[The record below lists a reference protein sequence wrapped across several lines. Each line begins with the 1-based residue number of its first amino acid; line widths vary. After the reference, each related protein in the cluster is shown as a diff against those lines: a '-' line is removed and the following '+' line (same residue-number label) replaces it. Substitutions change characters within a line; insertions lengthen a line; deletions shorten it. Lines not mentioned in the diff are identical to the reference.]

1 MNERRVAV
9 ITGGVGALGR
19 VIVGEFLRGGYA
31 VAIPYHAGPGS
42 GTATLPFE
50 NDPGVMLRP
59 ADLRSETDVDRFIR
73 SVAGELGPVHSLVHT
88 AGGYAGGSPV
98 EELPTEEWEGMITMN
113 LTTCFLMCR
122 AALRQMRAAKSGRI
136 VTIAAMPAVVPS
148 ARKAA
153 YAVSKRG
160 VASLTEQIAE
170 ETRGSGITANAIA
183 PSIILTEANLRAM
196 PGADSGQW
204 VTPEEIARLAFFLC
218 SDDARSIS
226 GNVVRIF
233 GGV

>member
-1 MNERRVAV
+1 MNQPKVAV
-9 ITGGVGALGR
+9 ITGGAGALGR

-31 VAIPYHAGPGS
+31 VVIPHHAGS
-42 GTATLPFE
+42 GTNPAPLPFE
-50 NDPGVMLRP
+50 SDPGVMLRP
-59 ADLRSETDVDRFIR
+59 ADLRSETDVDHFMR
-73 SVAGELGPVHSLVHT
+73 SVAEELGPVHSLVHA

-98 EELPTEEWEGMITMN
+98 EELPTDEWDRMIAMN

-122 AALRQMRAAKSGRI
+122 AALRQMRAAGRGRI
-136 VTIAAMPAVVPS
+136 VTVAAMPAVVPS
-148 ARKAA
+148 AGKAA

-183 PSIILTEANLRAM
+183 PSVILTEANLRAM
-196 PGADSGQW
+196 PGADSTQW
-204 VTPEEIARLAFFLC
+204 VRPEEIARLAFYLC
-218 SDDARSIS
+218 SDDARSVS
-226 GNVVRIF
+226 GNVIRIF